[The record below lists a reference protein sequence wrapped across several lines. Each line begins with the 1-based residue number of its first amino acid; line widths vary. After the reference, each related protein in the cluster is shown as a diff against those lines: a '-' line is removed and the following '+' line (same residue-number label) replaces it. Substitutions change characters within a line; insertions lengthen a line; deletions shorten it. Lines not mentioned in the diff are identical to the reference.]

1 MTRIIVSPKANAD
14 FLDILDRLTTLAG
27 YAAADRYASDLAEF
41 YDRLSMFPEIGSS
54 RPSLGA
60 LARIMVIAPYIVIYD
75 CRRDDDTIGIVR
87 IVDGRRIVTLR
98 LVRG

>member
-14 FLDILDRLTTLAG
+14 FLDILDYLTNLAG
-27 YAAADRYASDLAEF
+27 YVVANKYASDLAEI

-54 RPSLGA
+54 RPSLGSQ
-60 LARIMVIAPYIVIYD
+60 ARIMVISPYVVVYD
-75 CRRDDDTIGIVR
+75 YLRENDTVRIVR
-87 IVDGRRIVTLR
+87 IVDGRRNVTRR